1 MPMHVYLCAQPAR
14 LEKEMKLRTT
24 YDGNQDITPG
34 KVYETEVIGA
44 FEGEI
49 CKAIVDDS
57 GRLVLVHLVGPCPEL
72 GDVGFW
78 EIVEE

>member
-1 MPMHVYLCAQPAR
+1 
-14 LEKEMKLRTT
+14 MKLRTT

-57 GRLVLVHLVGPCPEL
+57 GRLVLVHLVGTCPEL
-72 GDVGFW
+72 GNVGFW